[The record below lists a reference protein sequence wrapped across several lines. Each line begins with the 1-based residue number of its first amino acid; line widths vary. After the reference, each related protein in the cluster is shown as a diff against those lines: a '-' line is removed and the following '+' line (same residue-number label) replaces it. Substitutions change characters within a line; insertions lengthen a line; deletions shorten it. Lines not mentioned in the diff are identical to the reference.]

1 MKIKLILCMTRGV
14 LFESIN
20 YKITFI
26 IKFSYQNKPKQK
38 QNRTINRTKYTL
50 ICYYNSTNLY

>member
-20 YKITFI
+20 YKI
-26 IKFSYQNKPKQK
+26 
-38 QNRTINRTKYTL
+38 
-50 ICYYNSTNLY
+50 